1 MNKPFSTDRA
11 ARRRAW
17 LAGLGVVVAAF
28 ACRWF
33 WTAQERAVR
42 WDEPDYLILARNLL
56 RGAGYQVFGKPE
68 LIWPPGAPILAASS
82 MLAGVAAD
90 QALAA
95 WHVIAGAA
103 LAGLVYGLSREVTGD
118 ARVAVL
124 AGLLTALSPALV
136 VWPLYWGSNTES
148 AFTALIVAGLWAS
161 WRMLRQGRWQPAL
174 VAGLA
179 FGLAYLIRP
188 EGLIWWALYL
198 LIGLVTCMRRKSG
211 WRALGVFAAIFV
223 LVALPYVIYLYRIT
237 GTIQL
242 AGKTGISVALG
253 AQITEQGTA
262 QGNDFGTMLD
272 RTGEEVLWLSSEQR
286 DYSLIDTIVAE
297 PRAAL
302 RRLVINLRVVP
313 EELAGSLLGPALLAL
328 IVLGWFGLPWDARR
342 WQQNG
347 FLLTSLLP
355 LAVVPLFHVEAR
367 LLAPLVPVAL
377 VWAAEGTWHLVEWG
391 QKSLALWPKLRI
403 LQVVWPVLLVG
414 GVLLMQLQGQRTA
427 GAVGQASLMPS
438 HRAAGEWLAKNSAPG
453 ELVMTR
459 NSEIGLYA
467 DRALVVLPNATW
479 EQILAYGRARGARHL
494 VIDTWEVEELR
505 PQLRLLADTATA
517 PPEVTYLAAFSDP
530 KRTTLIYALPP

>member
-161 WRMLRQGRWQPAL
+161 WRMLRQGRW
-174 VAGLA
+174 
-179 FGLAYLIRP
+179 R
-188 EGLIWWALYL
+188 
-198 LIGLVTCMRRKSG
+198 
-211 WRALGVFAAIFV
+211 
-223 LVALPYVIYLYRIT
+223 
-237 GTIQL
+237 
-242 AGKTGISVALG
+242 
-253 AQITEQGTA
+253 
-262 QGNDFGTMLD
+262 
-272 RTGEEVLWLSSEQR
+272 
-286 DYSLIDTIVAE
+286 
-297 PRAAL
+297 
-302 RRLVINLRVVP
+302 
-313 EELAGSLLGPALLAL
+313 
-328 IVLGWFGLPWDARR
+328 
-342 WQQNG
+342 
-347 FLLTSLLP
+347 
-355 LAVVPLFHVEAR
+355 AR
-367 LLAPLVPVAL
+367 LSRWP
-377 VWAAEGTWHLVEWG
+377 G
-391 QKSLALWPKLRI
+391 LWPGIPHPTRRI
-403 LQVVWPVLLVG
+403 DLVG
-414 GVLLMQLQGQRTA
+414 
-427 GAVGQASLMPS
+427 AVSADWPGHLHAPQKRLARLASL
-438 HRAAGEWLAKNSAPG
+438 
-453 ELVMTR
+453 
-459 NSEIGLYA
+459 
-467 DRALVVLPNATW
+467 
-479 EQILAYGRARGARHL
+479 
-494 VIDTWEVEELR
+494 
-505 PQLRLLADTATA
+505 QLFLSWSPCLT
-517 PPEVTYLAAFSDP
+517 
-530 KRTTLIYALPP
+530 

>member
-17 LAGLGVVVAAF
+17 LAGLGVLVAAF

-33 WTAQERAVR
+33 WAAQERAVR

-179 FGLAYLIRP
+179 FGLA
-188 EGLIWWALYL
+188 EGL
-198 LIGLVTCMRRKSG
+198 
-211 WRALGVFAAIFV
+211 
-223 LVALPYVIYLYRIT
+223 
-237 GTIQL
+237 
-242 AGKTGISVALG
+242 
-253 AQITEQGTA
+253 
-262 QGNDFGTMLD
+262 
-272 RTGEEVLWLSSEQR
+272 
-286 DYSLIDTIVAE
+286 
-297 PRAAL
+297 
-302 RRLVINLRVVP
+302 
-313 EELAGSLLGPALLAL
+313 
-328 IVLGWFGLPWDARR
+328 
-342 WQQNG
+342 
-347 FLLTSLLP
+347 
-355 LAVVPLFHVEAR
+355 
-367 LLAPLVPVAL
+367 
-377 VWAAEGTWHLVEWG
+377 
-391 QKSLALWPKLRI
+391 
-403 LQVVWPVLLVG
+403 
-414 GVLLMQLQGQRTA
+414 
-427 GAVGQASLMPS
+427 
-438 HRAAGEWLAKNSAPG
+438 
-453 ELVMTR
+453 
-459 NSEIGLYA
+459 
-467 DRALVVLPNATW
+467 
-479 EQILAYGRARGARHL
+479 
-494 VIDTWEVEELR
+494 
-505 PQLRLLADTATA
+505 
-517 PPEVTYLAAFSDP
+517 
-530 KRTTLIYALPP
+530 